1 MAEQAKSAMRNHILK
16 TAASLFAVQGYEGI
30 SMREIAET
38 CQISK
43 AGLYY
48 HYKDKKD
55 LFLAVLYD
63 HLSRYEEL
71 LTEIRSKSESTR
83 DSISKFIRAV
93 FTRLPIDD
101 RSIFRLAQQDLASI
115 DQASRAA
122 FNQRYQDKFLTP
134 IAEIIETGV
143 STNQIKA
150 IDPQLGV
157 WALLGLM
164 YPFFFTKF
172 DDQSKDV
179 EKIIGFIEMVFFDG
193 IEIRPA

>member
-1 MAEQAKSAMRNHILK
+1 MAEVARSEMRNHILK

-30 SMREIAET
+30 SMREIAEA
-38 CQISK
+38 CQLSK

-71 LTEIRSKSESTR
+71 LTEIRSKPESTR
-83 DSISKFIRAV
+83 DSLSKFIHAV
-93 FTRLPIDD
+93 FTQLPIED

-122 FNQRYQDKFLTP
+122 FNQRYHAKFITP

-143 STNQIKA
+143 SINQIKA

-164 YPFFFTKF
+164 YPFFFTKL
-172 DDQSKDV
+172 DNQSEDV
-179 EKIIGFIEMVFFDG
+179 EKIIDLIEMIFFDG
-193 IEIRPA
+193 IEIWPA

>member
-1 MAEQAKSAMRNHILK
+1 MAEQTKSEMQNHILK
-16 TAASLFAVQGYEGI
+16 TAAGLFAVQGYEGI
-30 SMREIAET
+30 SMREIAEA
-38 CQISK
+38 CQLSK

-48 HYKDKKD
+48 HYKDKKN

-71 LTEIRSKSESTR
+71 LTEIGSKPGSTR
-83 DSISKFIRAV
+83 DSLSKFIRAV
-93 FTRLPIDD
+93 FTQLPIDD

-122 FNQRYQDKFLTP
+122 FNQRYHDKFLTP

-150 IDPQLGV
+150 IDSHLGV

-172 DDQSKDV
+172 NNQSEDV
-179 EKIIGFIEMVFFDG
+179 EKIIDLIEMIFFDG